1 MEAELKPKI
10 ILSNIGVITDTDV
23 TLASA
28 SNAIIIGFNVRPK
41 KEAKML
47 EEQIRDSLP
56 TEVESKEEE
65 NEEF

>member
-1 MEAELKPKI
+1 MTEV
-10 ILSNIGVITDTDV
+10 LSEIVDN
-23 TLASA
+23 SSE
-28 SNAIIIGFNVRPK
+28 SNKSVYDKVMGIVRPK

>member
-1 MEAELKPKI
+1 MTEV
-10 ILSNIGVITDTDV
+10 LSEIVGNN
-23 TLASA
+23 SE
-28 SNAIIIGFNVRPK
+28 SNKSVYDKVMGIVKPK

>member
-1 MEAELKPKI
+1 MVEVLSEI
-10 ILSNIGVITDTDV
+10 IDNGFESSKNIYAKVMGVIK
-23 TLASA
+23 
-28 SNAIIIGFNVRPK
+28 PK

>member
-1 MEAELKPKI
+1 MIEVLSE
-10 ILSNIGVITDTDV
+10 ILDNNSEFSKSVYAKVMGVIK
-23 TLASA
+23 
-28 SNAIIIGFNVRPK
+28 PK

-47 EEQIRDSLP
+47 EEQIRDTLP

>member
-1 MEAELKPKI
+1 MVEVLSE
-10 ILSNIGVITDTDV
+10 ILDNNSEFSKSVYAKMVGVIK
-23 TLASA
+23 
-28 SNAIIIGFNVRPK
+28 PK

>member
-1 MEAELKPKI
+1 MTEV
-10 ILSNIGVITDTDV
+10 LSEIVDN
-23 TLASA
+23 SSE
-28 SNAIIIGFNVRPK
+28 SNKSVYDKVMGIVRPK

-65 NEEF
+65 NEGF

>member
-1 MEAELKPKI
+1 MTEV
-10 ILSNIGVITDTDV
+10 LSEIVDNSSESNKSVYDKVMGVIK
-23 TLASA
+23 
-28 SNAIIIGFNVRPK
+28 PK

-65 NEEF
+65 NEGF

>member
-1 MEAELKPKI
+1 MVEVLSE
-10 ILSNIGVITDTDV
+10 ILDNNSEFSKSVYAKVVGVIK
-23 TLASA
+23 
-28 SNAIIIGFNVRPK
+28 PK

>member
-1 MEAELKPKI
+1 MTEV
-10 ILSNIGVITDTDV
+10 LSEIVGNNSESNKSVYAKVMDVIK
-23 TLASA
+23 
-28 SNAIIIGFNVRPK
+28 PK

>member
-1 MEAELKPKI
+1 MIEVLSE
-10 ILSNIGVITDTDV
+10 ILDNNSEFSKSVYAKVMDVIK
-23 TLASA
+23 
-28 SNAIIIGFNVRPK
+28 PK

-65 NEEF
+65 NEGF

>member
-1 MEAELKPKI
+1 MVEV
-10 ILSNIGVITDTDV
+10 LSEIVDNNSESNKSVYAKVMGVIK
-23 TLASA
+23 
-28 SNAIIIGFNVRPK
+28 PK

>member
-1 MEAELKPKI
+1 MSEV
-10 ILSNIGVITDTDV
+10 LSEIVGN
-23 TLASA
+23 SSK
-28 SNAIIIGFNVRPK
+28 SNKSVYDKVMGIVRPK
-41 KEAKML
+41 KESKML

>member
-1 MEAELKPKI
+1 MTEV
-10 ILSNIGVITDTDV
+10 LSEIVDNNSESNKSVYAKVMGVIK
-23 TLASA
+23 
-28 SNAIIIGFNVRPK
+28 PK

-47 EEQIRDSLP
+47 EEQIRDTLP

>member
-1 MEAELKPKI
+1 MTEV
-10 ILSNIGVITDTDV
+10 LSEIVDNSSESNKSVYDKVMGVIK
-23 TLASA
+23 
-28 SNAIIIGFNVRPK
+28 PK

>member
-1 MEAELKPKI
+1 MTEV
-10 ILSNIGVITDTDV
+10 LSEIVCNSSESNKSVYDKVMGVIK
-23 TLASA
+23 
-28 SNAIIIGFNVRPK
+28 PK

>member
-1 MEAELKPKI
+1 MTEV
-10 ILSNIGVITDTDV
+10 LSEIVDNNSESNRSVYAKVMGVIK
-23 TLASA
+23 
-28 SNAIIIGFNVRPK
+28 PK

>member
-1 MEAELKPKI
+1 MVEVLSEIVDNVYTKI
-10 ILSNIGVITDTDV
+10 VSVIK
-23 TLASA
+23 
-28 SNAIIIGFNVRPK
+28 PK

-47 EEQIRDSLP
+47 EEQIRDTLP

>member
-1 MEAELKPKI
+1 MTEV
-10 ILSNIGVITDTDV
+10 LSEIVDNSSESNKSVYAKVMDVI
-23 TLASA
+23 
-28 SNAIIIGFNVRPK
+28 RPK

-47 EEQIRDSLP
+47 EEQIRDTLP

>member
-1 MEAELKPKI
+1 MTEV
-10 ILSNIGVITDTDV
+10 LSEIVDNN
-23 TLASA
+23 SE
-28 SNAIIIGFNVRPK
+28 SNKSVYDKVMGIVKPK

-65 NEEF
+65 NEGF